1 MSLIICLLAQK
12 SERGVLN
19 KNSAIRHD
27 GNQIKMSLGKP
38 LRVICAPSERD
49 AFDSEAKR
57 KTDGVVRASMQLPD
71 FVRHAERRQIIE
83 RILDARLF
91 RTLITQRPTGVSGKH
106 WDERLKRRRIA
117 LQPYLGMRLA
127 CVFVRLPGVHY
138 TVEVDVKSGE
148 VAYWEWQVA

>member
-1 MSLIICLLAQK
+1 MS
-12 SERGVLN
+12 
-19 KNSAIRHD
+19 IR
-27 GNQIKMSLGKP
+27 KP
-38 LRVICAPSERD
+38 LTVVGAPSERV
-49 AFDSEAKR
+49 APDSEAEKNV
-57 KTDGVVRASMQLPD
+57 DGVVRTSMQLPD

-91 RTLITQRPTGVSGKH
+91 RALITQKPTGVSGKD

-138 TVEVDVKSGE
+138 TIEVDVKSGE